1 MMKKRCVC
9 LFVLMLFGV
18 TGTAQAQFG
27 DILKSVQKTVGG
39 TTSTGATLGESEII
53 QGLKEALQVGTKNA
67 VEIVSAAGG
76 YLNNPKIRIPLP
88 PTVKKV
94 ESLLKIAG
102 YGPQMEAFEKSM
114 NLAADKAA
122 PEAKSLFV
130 DAVSQMT
137 ITDAQKILNGRE
149 NEATLYFKGKTE
161 TRLHEIFKP
170 VVHDTM
176 AQVGVTKKYQD
187 LDAKM
192 QTFPL
197 ADKFSFDLDG
207 YVTQGALDGL
217 FLMLAQ
223 EEKKIREN
231 PTARVTDLLKKVFQ

>member
-1 MMKKRCVC
+1 EKV
-9 LFVLMLFGV
+9 
-18 TGTAQAQFG
+18 
-27 DILKSVQKTVGG
+27 SV
-39 TTSTGATLGESEII
+39 
-53 QGLKEALQVGTKNA
+53 
-67 VEIVSAAGG
+67 AGG
-76 YLNNPKIRIPLP
+76 YLNNPEIRIPLP

-94 ESLLKIAG
+94 ETLLKVAG
-102 YGPQMEAFEKSM
+102 YGPQVESFEKSM
-114 NLAADKAA
+114 NQAAEKAA
-122 PEAKSLFV
+122 PEARSLFV
-130 DAVSQMT
+130 DAITRMT

-149 NEATLYFKGKTE
+149 NEATLYFKDKTE
-161 TRLHEIFKP
+161 TKLHEIFEP

-192 QTFPL
+192 KTFPL
-197 ADKFSFDLDG
+197 GDKLSFDLDG

-231 PTARVTDLLKKVFQ
+231 PAARVTDLLKKVFQ

>member
-1 MMKKRCVC
+1 MMKKRHLC
-9 LFVLMLFGV
+9 LFGLMFLLA
-18 TGTAQAQFG
+18 TGPAQAQFG
-27 DILKSVQKTVGG
+27 DILKSVQKAVGG
-39 TTSTGATLGESEII
+39 TTSTGTSPGESEIA

-67 VEIVSAAGG
+67 VEKVSAAGG
-76 YLNNPKIRIPLP
+76 YLNNPEIRIPLP

-102 YGPQMEAFEKSM
+102 YGPQMDAFEKSM
-114 NLAADKAA
+114 NLAAEKAA
-122 PEAKSLFV
+122 PEARSLFV

-149 NEATLYFKGKTE
+149 NEATLYFKDKTE

-170 VVHDTM
+170 VVHDAM
-176 AQVGVTKKYQD
+176 AQVGVTKQYQD

-192 QTFPL
+192 QTLPL
-197 ADKFSFDLDG
+197 ADKFGFDLDG

-223 EEKKIREN
+223 EEKQIREN
-231 PTARVTDLLKKVFQ
+231 PAARVTDLLKKVFQ

>member
-1 MMKKRCVC
+1 MKKGAVC
-9 LFVLMLFGV
+9 FLGLMLFWVAGP
-18 TGTAQAQFG
+18 AQAQFG
-27 DILKSVQKTVGG
+27 DILKSVQKTIGG
-39 TTSTGATLGESEII
+39 TTSTGTSLGESEIA

-67 VEIVSAAGG
+67 VEKVSVAGG
-76 YLNNPKIRIPLP
+76 YLNNPEIRIPLP

-94 ESLLKIAG
+94 ETLLKVAG
-102 YGPQMEAFEKSM
+102 YGPQVESFEKSM
-114 NLAADKAA
+114 NQAAEKAA
-122 PEAKSLFV
+122 PEARSLFV
-130 DAVSQMT
+130 DAITRMT

-149 NEATLYFKGKTE
+149 NEATLYFKDKTE
-161 TRLHEIFKP
+161 TKLHEIFEP

-192 QTFPL
+192 KTFPL
-197 ADKFSFDLDG
+197 GDKLSFDLDG

-231 PTARVTDLLKKVFQ
+231 PAARVTDLLKKVFQ

>member
-1 MMKKRCVC
+1 MKKGAVC
-9 LFVLMLFGV
+9 FLGLLVFWVAGS
-18 TGTAQAQFG
+18 AQAQFG
-27 DILKSVQKTVGG
+27 DILKSVQKTIGG
-39 TTSTGATLGESEII
+39 TTSPGTSLGESEIA

-67 VEIVSAAGG
+67 VEKVSVAGG
-76 YLNNPKIRIPLP
+76 YLNNPEIRIPLP

-94 ESLLKIAG
+94 ETLLKVAG
-102 YGPQMEAFEKSM
+102 YGPQVEAFEKSM
-114 NLAADKAA
+114 NQAAEKAA

-130 DAVSQMT
+130 NAITQMT

-149 NEATLYFKGKTE
+149 NEATLYFKDKTE
-161 TRLHEIFKP
+161 TKLHEIFEP

-192 QTFPL
+192 KTFPL
-197 ADKFSFDLDG
+197 GDKLSFDLDG

-231 PTARVTDLLKKVFQ
+231 PAARVTDLLKKVFQ